1 MTTKIKTIINNQIR
15 EELYSA
21 YLYLALAARLEKW
34 NLKGAANWMQIQ
46 AKEENDHAMGFFR
59 FLLERGE
66 EPELLA
72 IDQPKLD
79 KIANIVDV
87 FQAGLEH
94 ERHITALIDRI
105 LEAARAEKDYAL
117 ESFIKWYIDEQVEEE
132 ANATEII
139 DKLKL
144 IGENGAALYML
155 NQELGTR
162 VYLPSG
168 PYAVGQ
174 TA

>member
-1 MTTKIKTIINNQIR
+1 MTEKIKTIVNKQIQ

-34 NLKGAANWMQIQ
+34 NFKGAANWMQIQ

-72 IDQPKLD
+72 INQPKLD
-79 KIANIVDV
+79 KITDV
-87 FQAGLEH
+87 TAVFAAGLEH
-94 ERHITALIDRI
+94 ERHITALISQI
-105 LEAARAEKDYAL
+105 LEAARQEKDYAL

-132 ANATEII
+132 ANANEII

-155 NQELGTR
+155 DQELGAR
-162 VYLPSG
+162 VYTPSG
-168 PYAVGQ
+168 PYAAAGS
-174 TA
+174 A